1 MASANTLCA
10 EIINVKGT
18 VVTNHEFYNDSDG
31 IKHLRIHVRPN
42 KWHEN
47 DCPICHR
54 KCAGDGL
61 SSETRTWRSLDFGEI
76 PVELVSQTHYVLC
89 REHGRHIAEVPWAY
103 PGSRFTKA
111 FDLTVGWLAQYLPKT
126 TICEFMRIDY
136 KTVGRCVKRT
146 LDVVEPDRKA
156 RLNGLVNIGIDETSF
171 RKGHKYITVIVNH
184 DTNTVVW
191 CHEGFGDEVLKLFFE
206 ELTPEQLSTIKVV
219 TGDGAKY
226 ISRCVEKYLP
236 GADRCVDPFHVVEW
250 AIEALDEVRREAW
263 RTAYEEAKNLVAE
276 AKSNSIKKGHKDT
289 QGMKIARAAQK
300 KADEIKGSAYALG
313 KNPENLTEKQAIRL
327 ELIAATNN
335 RLYRAYMMKEELRLL
350 LKIKNVEEAGAAL
363 KKWRW
368 WASHSRI
375 TAFKN
380 LSAKIKRN
388 EKYILLTI
396 KLGMSNARIESI
408 NNKIKVIIRRSYGFR
423 NIENM
428 LSMIYLVCSNL
439 VIPIPNRKPK
449 SRKAA

>member
-1 MASANTLCA
+1 MASANTLCS

-18 VVTNHEFYNDSDG
+18 VVTNHEIYHDSFG
-31 IKHLRIHVRPN
+31 VKHLRIHVRPN
-42 KWHEN
+42 KWHDN

-54 KCAGDGL
+54 KCNRDGA
-61 SSETRTWRSLDFGEI
+61 SSEARTWRSLDFGEI
-76 PVELVSQTHYVLC
+76 PVELVSQTHYIFC
-89 REHGRHIAEVPWAY
+89 PEHGRHVADVPWAY
-103 PGSRFTKA
+103 PGSHFTKA
-111 FDLTVGWLAQYLPKT
+111 FDLTVGWFAQYLSKT
-126 TICEFMRIDY
+126 TICDFMRIDY

-146 LDVVEPDRKA
+146 LDVVEPDRKV
-156 RLNGLVNIGIDETSF
+156 RLNGLVNIGIDETSY

-206 ELTPEQLSTIKVV
+206 ELTPEQLATIKVV

-250 AIEALDEVRREAW
+250 AMEALDEVRREAW
-263 RTAYEEAKNLVAE
+263 RTAYEDAKRLLNEAKADS
-276 AKSNSIKKGHKDT
+276 KKKGLKDT
-289 QGMKIARAAQK
+289 QGMAIARAAQK

-313 KNPENLTEKQAIRL
+313 KNPENLTEKQKLRL

-335 RLYRAYMMKEELRLL
+335 KVYRAYMMKEELRLL
-350 LKIKNVEEAGAAL
+350 LKMKKADEAAAAL

-375 TAFKN
+375 KAFKD

-388 EKYILLTI
+388 EKYIMLTI

-428 LSMIYLVCSNL
+428 LSMVYLVCSNL
-439 VIPIPNRKPK
+439 TIPIPNRKPAC
-449 SRKAA
+449 REAA